1 MSTVLQ
7 SSGSTLAEPASSVEE
22 RSASI
27 ETLAD
32 LVERLG
38 GIPLTRIRLQPAPG
52 TATEEDVVRFKCC
65 ELLDGVIVEKGMGW
79 EESNWQMSLGWFIE
93 SYLRR
98 NRIGVVA
105 GSDGYTRLGPGRVR
119 IPDLGVYLLNR
130 FPGGKAQRA
139 AICDIAPDWAIEV
152 MSRSNTKREME
163 IKREHFFA
171 AGTQRVWIVDPRQ
184 RTIED
189 WTTPKQMNVLTAEDT
204 ASLDPILPGFTLNIG
219 EWFAEMDAVFE
230 TGTE

>member
-1 MSTVLQ
+1 MS
-7 SSGSTLAEPASSVEE
+7 E
-22 RSASI
+22 

-38 GIPLTRIRLQPAPG
+38 GIPLTRIKLHPAPG

-79 EESNWQMSLGWFIE
+79 EESIWESILGEFLGD
-93 SYLRR
+93 YLRK
-98 NRIGVVA
+98 NRIAVVA
-105 GSDGYTRLGPGRVR
+105 GADGLSRLEPGRIR

-130 FPGGKAQRA
+130 FPGGKAKRA
-139 AICDIAPDWAIEV
+139 AICDMAPDWAIEV

-163 IKREHFFA
+163 LKREQFFA
-171 AGTQRVWIVDPRQ
+171 AGTQRVWIVDPRK

-189 WTTPKQMNVLTAEDT
+189 WTSPKQMTSLTAEDT
-204 ASLDPILPGFTLNIG
+204 ANLDPILPGFVLNIG
-219 EWFAEMDAVFE
+219 DWFVEMDTVFE
-230 TGTE
+230 SMDE